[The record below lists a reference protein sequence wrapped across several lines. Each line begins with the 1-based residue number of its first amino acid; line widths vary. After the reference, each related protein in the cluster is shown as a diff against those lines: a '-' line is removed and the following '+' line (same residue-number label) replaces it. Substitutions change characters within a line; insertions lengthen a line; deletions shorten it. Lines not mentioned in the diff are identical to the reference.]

1 MLNII
6 VEQITSL
13 GDGVLMIGSLAY
25 ILGVRKGKSKYLV
38 LFMLLQYLCAQYL
51 IQLPVQQFI
60 LGIAVNIG
68 MCYVCLKESWR
79 SWSLWSIIIMIL
91 YIVSSSVCFPVISL
105 VTGEPMSVLISLLE
119 INLNT
124 GIYGQEQGHILGIF
138 TLQLVILGCCTFLAL
153 HISKMNQRMNEGK
166 IVAIQLDKQKAMI
179 EKAYQMQRETRIL
192 SHDLKHYAMAWTK
205 LLEEG
210 NVEQAKKQMA
220 GFTGAVSSIGVNVYY
235 IVDNEML
242 NAVMYEKAQ
251 LCRKK
256 DIFVRWQIT
265 TSYPKEREM
274 DMAIVFSNLM
284 DNAIRAEENLPE
296 AKRFIGVDC
305 FEVNNIRHFIVS
317 NYIEESVLDRNPQLH
332 TTKEDAENHGL
343 GILSVKKVVNQ
354 YGGLIDI
361 SEENSRFMVHI
372 ACV

>member
-1 MLNII
+1 
-6 VEQITSL
+6 
-13 GDGVLMIGSLAY
+13 
-25 ILGVRKGKSKYLV
+25 
-38 LFMLLQYLCAQYL
+38 
-51 IQLPVQQFI
+51 
-60 LGIAVNIG
+60 
-68 MCYVCLKESWR
+68 
-79 SWSLWSIIIMIL
+79 
-91 YIVSSSVCFPVISL
+91 
-105 VTGEPMSVLISLLE
+105 
-119 INLNT
+119 
-124 GIYGQEQGHILGIF
+124 
-138 TLQLVILGCCTFLAL
+138 
-153 HISKMNQRMNEGK
+153 MNQRMNEGK

>member
-1 MLNII
+1 MYLKWQ
-6 VEQITSL
+6 EWL
-13 GDGVLMIGSLAY
+13 L
-25 ILGVRKGKSKYLV
+25 IL
-38 LFMLLQYLCAQYL
+38 L
-51 IQLPVQQFI
+51 ILIAAAFI
-60 LGIAVNIG
+60 
-68 MCYVCLKESWR
+68 
-79 SWSLWSIIIMIL
+79 
-91 YIVSSSVCFPVISL
+91 
-105 VTGEPMSVLISLLE
+105 LISLLE

-124 GIYGQEQGHILGIF
+124 GIYGKEQGHILGIF

>member
-1 MLNII
+1 
-6 VEQITSL
+6 
-13 GDGVLMIGSLAY
+13 
-25 ILGVRKGKSKYLV
+25 
-38 LFMLLQYLCAQYL
+38 
-51 IQLPVQQFI
+51 
-60 LGIAVNIG
+60 
-68 MCYVCLKESWR
+68 
-79 SWSLWSIIIMIL
+79 MIL
-91 YIVSSSVCFPVISL
+91 LILIAAAFI
-105 VTGEPMSVLISLLE
+105 LISLLE

-124 GIYGQEQGHILGIF
+124 GIYGKEQGHILGIF

-235 IVDNEML
+235 IMDNEML